1 MPTMIQVSP
10 KGIEG
15 VETPAG
21 SSRLTTAIVL
31 AVGLVL
37 FTVNLWRNRFFLHDD
52 AFISLRYAQNFADA
66 GDLSWNLGD
75 HVEGYTNFL
84 YVLITS
90 ALLKAGIDPVVAVR
104 LINVFAIVLL
114 VWAVFAGAR
123 ALYPQKSE
131 AAALGIA
138 LILGNVS
145 VSVWLLGGLEAPL
158 SAAFVAGAMAF
169 VIRAFIIPANAPLPY
184 RTLSCAGIA
193 FALAVLTRP
202 DGVIIVAATFF
213 ALLVAAP
220 FGWKHRLISA
230 AIVAGIPF
238 VVFMIHLGWRVSY
251 YGDFLPN
258 TFHAKVGLDL
268 ALRLERVGDYLLRS
282 ALLYLPIMTC
292 SAIAIIAALLFG
304 RFYRVAVVLI
314 MVSGTFVGYVV
325 WSGGDHMAA
334 ARVLLPISGP
344 FALLVVALWG
354 SLPPPLARLGLL
366 TFLLVMTIATL
377 TARSYRMD
385 WAAFNGT
392 IVGRHIAANW
402 SAGSTIGLN
411 TAGSTP
417 FHAPSHIY
425 IDMLGLN
432 DRTIATRADVP
443 VLARRQA
450 MPGHG
455 KGDGAYVLSLEP
467 DYLILGGSEGINIAD
482 ADKWFLTG
490 VELRD
495 LADFDGCYAVRTAIL
510 PIPADLAKYR
520 PTAGDITFTY
530 YERTCD

>member
-1 MPTMIQVSP
+1 MTLTTQVPT
-10 KGIEG
+10 KGIKD
-15 VETPAG
+15 VEAPAG
-21 SSRLTTAIVL
+21 SSRFTSPIVL
-31 AVGLVL
+31 AVGLIL
-37 FTVNLWRNRFFLHDD
+37 FAINLWRNRFFLHDD

-75 HVEGYTNFL
+75 RVEGYTNFF
-84 YVLITS
+84 YVLIS
-90 ALLKAGIDPVVAVR
+90 SGLLKAGIDPVVAVR
-104 LINVFAIVLL
+104 LINVFAVIFL

-123 ALYPQKSE
+123 ALCPQRSE

-158 SAAFVAGAMAF
+158 AAAFIAGAMAF
-169 VIRAFIIPANAPLPY
+169 VVRAIVISADAPVPY

-213 ALLVAAP
+213 ALLVASP

-230 AIVAGIPF
+230 VIVAGIPF
-238 VVFMIHLGWRVSY
+238 VIFMIHMGWRVSY
-251 YGDFLPN
+251 YGEILPN

-282 ALLYLPIMTC
+282 ALLYMPVMTC
-292 SAIAIIAALLFG
+292 TAIAIVAAFLFG
-304 RFYRVAVVLI
+304 RFHRAAIILI
-314 MVSGTFVGYVV
+314 IICGTFVGYVI

-344 FALLVVALWG
+344 FALLVVALWD
-354 SLPPPLARLGLL
+354 SLRRPFARLGLL
-366 TFLLVMTIATL
+366 AFLIVMTIAAL

-392 IVGRHIAANW
+392 IVGRYIAANW
-402 SAGSTIGLN
+402 PAGSTIGLN

-443 VLARRQA
+443 ILARRQA

-495 LADFDGCYAVRTAIL
+495 LADFGDCYAMRTATL

-530 YERTCD
+530 YDRTCD

>member
-1 MPTMIQVSP
+1 MPHTTQVPPDGS
-10 KGIEG
+10 EG
-15 VETPAG
+15 VESPALPSRYATPV
-21 SSRLTTAIVL
+21 VL
-31 AVGLVL
+31 AIGLVL
-37 FTVNLWRNRFFLHDD
+37 FAINLWRNRFFLHDD

-75 HVEGYTNFL
+75 RVEGYTNFL
-84 YVLITS
+84 YVMITS

-104 LINVFAIVLL
+104 LINIFAVILL
-114 VWAVFAGAR
+114 VWAVFLGAR
-123 ALYPQKSE
+123 AMYPHRSE
-131 AAALGIA
+131 AAALGVA
-138 LILGNVS
+138 MILGNVS
-145 VSVWLLGGLEAPL
+145 LSVWVLGGLEAPL
-158 SAAFVAGAMAF
+158 AAAFVAGAMAF
-169 VIRAFIIPANAPLPY
+169 VVRALVTQAPNPLPY
-184 RTLSCAGIA
+184 WTLFCAGIA
-193 FALAVLTRP
+193 FAFAVLTRP

-213 ALLVAAP
+213 ALLIAGP
-220 FGWKHRLISA
+220 FGWKHRLTCA
-230 AIVAGIPF
+230 VIVAGIPF

-251 YGDFLPN
+251 YGDILPN

-282 ALLYLPIMTC
+282 ALLYLPVMTC
-292 SAIAIIAALLFG
+292 SAIALVATLVWG
-304 RFYRVAVVLI
+304 RLNRVAIVLLI
-314 MVSGTFVGYVV
+314 VCGAFVGYVI

-354 SLPPPLARLGLL
+354 SLRPIPARIGLVA
-366 TFLLVMTIATL
+366 LLFIMIVAAL

-392 IVGRHIAANW
+392 IVGRYIAANW
-402 SAGSTIGLN
+402 PAGSTVGLN

-432 DRTIATRADVP
+432 DRTIAMRADVP
-443 VLARRQA
+443 ILARRQS

-455 KGDGAYVLSLEP
+455 KGDGAYVLSLAP
-467 DYLILGGSEGINIAD
+467 DYLILGGSEGINVAD

-490 VELRD
+490 LELRD
-495 LADFDGCYAVRTAIL
+495 LEGFSACYAVATATL
-510 PIPADLAKYR
+510 PIPADLAKFR
-520 PTAGDITFTY
+520 PTAGHVTFTY
-530 YERTCD
+530 YQRTCE